1 MLLKAQVTVDLQA
14 AQNVIEVEKA
24 LAQES
29 RAAHL
34 QQMAYW
40 LTLDD
45 PILMAEALAWLR
57 QQPPELCA
65 ELLDTE
71 LSDVQQQSLETILE
85 IVEQLQQLNWG
96 PKRIGEELRSFF
108 EAAEPTQFSTSSLA
122 HLTAD
127 QRHQWLS
134 YLRVS
139 SGEASPTHPD
149 TG

>member
-1 MLLKAQVTVDLQA
+1 MQRIREMLSKAQVAVDLQA
-14 AQNVIEVEKA
+14 AQEVIEAEEM

-71 LSDVQQQSLETILE
+71 LSDKQQRSLEAIVE
-85 IVEQLQQLNWG
+85 IVEQLQKLDWR
-96 PKRIGEELRSFF
+96 PRRIAEELRS
-108 EAAEPTQFSTSSLA
+108 QFSISSLS
-122 HLTAD
+122 HLTTE
-127 QRHQWLS
+127 QRQKWLS
-134 YLRVS
+134 YLRS
-139 SGEASPTHPD
+139 CPD